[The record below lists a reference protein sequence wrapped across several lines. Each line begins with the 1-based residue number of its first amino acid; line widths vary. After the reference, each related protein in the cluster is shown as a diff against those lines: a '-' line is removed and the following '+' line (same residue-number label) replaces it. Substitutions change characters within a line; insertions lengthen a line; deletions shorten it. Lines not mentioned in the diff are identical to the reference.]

1 MYISARA
8 VPKTNKY
15 SAKVQRKK
23 TTVLWLF
30 RSYYVLSYRSSYTLM
45 YIWCTIGAHLLGT
58 SLSVTHEGCP
68 GQRSALTQCCPVQF
82 LSWLRTVR
90 NSAQLWLRSVLY
102 TYCTLY
108 SVHLGWALSRTT
120 LCCDWALSQTSFSLT
135 QHCPKQCWIKAQSKN
150 LCKCQKFQKII
161 CSRVKGSHL
170 VLNYSKSLSKKSL
183 DTVPY

>member
-1 MYISARA
+1 M
-8 VPKTNKY
+8 PKTNKY

-68 GQRSALTQCCPVQF
+68 GQRSALTQSCPVQC

-90 NSAQLWLRSVLY
+90 NSAQLWLSAV
-102 TYCTLY
+102 LY
-108 SVHLGWALSRTT
+108 SVYLGWALSRTEFSF
-120 LCCDWALSQTSFSLT
+120 DSVLSYIHTVHCTVFILAGYCPGQRSAVTERCPRHRSAWLSIVPNSAESKHKAKIFANVKSF
-135 QHCPKQCWIKAQSKN
+135 
-150 LCKCQKFQKII
+150 
-161 CSRVKGSHL
+161 
-170 VLNYSKSLSKKSL
+170 KKSF
-183 DTVPY
+183 VPV